1 MHLDFAA
8 RQLADPR
15 VARWHGGAQNR
26 TQVEAMLVAQA
37 RQAASD
43 GFCLWWW
50 RERSSGMLIG
60 YAGLNRDRVEDE
72 PVVEAGWS
80 VTPERW
86 GEGLAT
92 EAARASVSWGLD
104 RLGLT
109 RIVSFTLPD
118 NHGSRRVMEKLG
130 MAYVR
135 EFERRGLRHV
145 LYRLSA

>member
-1 MHLDFAA
+1 
-8 RQLADPR
+8 
-15 VARWHGGAQNR
+15 
-26 TQVEAMLVAQA
+26 MLVAQA

-60 YAGLNRDRVEDE
+60 YAGLNRDRVGDE

-118 NHGSRRVMEKLG
+118 NHASRRVMEKLG